1 MDQQVHEKWSK
12 TARNQRKRP
21 WFKVLN
27 DLLMGFLLKN
37 SGIERDV
44 LEILE
49 ILKMD
54 EFALVKNSLSI
65 RVGNN

>member
-1 MDQQVHEKWSK
+1 
-12 TARNQRKRP
+12 
-21 WFKVLN
+21 
-27 DLLMGFLLKN
+27 LLKN

>member
-1 MDQQVHEKWSK
+1 
-12 TARNQRKRP
+12 
-21 WFKVLN
+21 
-27 DLLMGFLLKN
+27 MGFLLKN

-54 EFALVKNSLSI
+54 GFALVKNSLSI